1 MKKNSK
7 TALMAA
13 VLTGAVMLTGCDHG
27 KDDVQDVYGPPNVTE
42 ATEVTTE
49 PVQCE
54 YGAPV
59 VSSVTATDAEP
70 GATAVTEA
78 PTTTGYDPSGGIQV
92 VYGPPE
98 MFEN

>member
-13 VLTGAVMLTGCDHG
+13 ILTGAVMLTGCDHG

-42 ATEVTTE
+42 ATEN
-49 PVQCE
+49 PS
-54 YGAPV
+54 A
-59 VSSVTATDAEP
+59 
-70 GATAVTEA
+70 AVTVPA
-78 PTTTGYDPSGGIQV
+78 VYGPPPTDEFTTDPITQPDTTGYDPSGGIQV

-98 MFEN
+98 MVEN